1 MPFSPGSVPN
11 QLFLV
16 FIHPNALHNADMS
29 FEPIFDEME
38 ISADPFALCEL
49 QGRCSLG
56 LGSQSGATLHYILA
70 GEGELVVARHGS
82 IRVNAGTLA
91 LVPTMQPHTLRSFG
105 SPGHP
110 LPKCRPAELD
120 LANHLMA
127 GDQRD
132 ASERLLAI
140 CSHVTVGVRGTGGLI
155 NLVREPLV
163 EQVMDETMQVIIQS
177 ILRELSSPTLGSRAM
192 IRAQLL
198 QCLIA
203 LLRGRLLARDS
214 QLSWMAALTDE
225 KLWVALQKM
234 LEKPGD
240 PHSVESLAASAGM
253 SRSSFAGRFSAA
265 YGSGPMEL
273 LRALRIHL
281 ASTMLSRS
289 KLPVKRVAELV
300 GFRSRSAFSRTFT
313 SMTGVTPHQFQRQS
327 QAR

>member
-1 MPFSPGSVPN
+1 MGI
-11 QLFLV
+11 LV
-16 FIHPNALHNADMS
+16 FIHPDPLHNAGMS
-29 FEPIFDEME
+29 YEPIFDEME

-49 QGRCSLG
+49 LGRCTLG

-70 GEGELVVARHGS
+70 GEGELVVMGHGS
-82 IRVNAGTLA
+82 IRVEPGTLA

-105 SPGHP
+105 ALGHP
-110 LPKCRPAELD
+110 LPKCQPAELD
-120 LANHLMA
+120 LANHLMT
-127 GDQRD
+127 GDQPD
-132 ASERLLAI
+132 DSERLLAI
-140 CSHVTVGVRGTGGLI
+140 CSRVTVGLRGTGGLI

-163 EQVMDETMQVIIQS
+163 EQVTSDAMQIPIQG

-192 IRAQLL
+192 VKAQLL
-198 QCLIA
+198 QCLIE

-214 QLSWMAALTDE
+214 GLSWMAALTDE
-225 KLWVALQKM
+225 KLWVALQQM
-234 LEKPGD
+234 LENPGA

-265 YGSGPMEL
+265 YGSGPMDL
-273 LRALRIHL
+273 LRALRMHL

-327 QAR
+327 QGG